1 MSRFS
6 DIGWTGYGF
15 NNYQANPLLGN
26 YKEVARDML
35 KLQFPLLGMD
45 EIDMAIDWS
54 ISQRLTDHPIQVDNN
69 YKHQT
74 VDMTLLEVAKY
85 ILDRQPI
92 ITTYGC
98 MFKRHGEV
106 PNPIYNLINGFI
118 NNRKKLKKEMFKY
131 PKHSEEFEK
140 YNLLQLLAK
149 IDANGFVRAPLL
161 SN

>member
-1 MSRFS
+1 
-6 DIGWTGYGF
+6 
-15 NNYQANPLLGN
+15 
-26 YKEVARDML
+26 
-35 KLQFPLLGMD
+35 
-45 EIDMAIDWS
+45 
-54 ISQRLTDHPIQVDNN
+54 
-69 YKHQT
+69 
-74 VDMTLLEVAKY
+74 MTLLEVAKY

-140 YNLLQLLAK
+140 YNLLQLLSASRL
-149 IDANGFVRAPLL
+149 GRRL
-161 SN
+161 SRIIVL